1 MNIETKQARLIR
13 ALKLALCGI
22 AIFSVVFCMALMFFE
37 YEKVFA
43 FFAQPKVIGVLG
55 LGVGLI
61 FGFTLGVC
69 AMFFATE
76 LNAASEKKM
85 QKEFFKNPIIKNGPA
100 SQKNRTAKHNNVAR
114 ATVPQQKPTQKNV
127 PPQNVPSKKVQELK
141 NNAEFASKLFELLD
155 EFSDS
160 DNLQNTTYDVEN

>member
-85 QKEFFKNPIIKNGPA
+85 QREFYKHPIIKNGPA
-100 SQKNRTAKHNNVAR
+100 SQKNGTAKRNNVAP
-114 ATVPQQKPTQKNV
+114 ATVPQQKPVQENV
-127 PPQNVPSKKVQELK
+127 PPKKVQEPM
-141 NNAEFASKLFELLD
+141 NNAEFASKLFKLLD

-160 DNLQNTTYDVEN
+160 GNLQDTTYDVEN